1 MAQRCRQFSGHEID
15 IFPEEL
21 LIVPYLVLRIVFFE
35 IRWILSCIFLEKF
48 AEVGNVFKAQIV
60 SDFLN

>member
-21 LIVPYLVLRIVFFE
+21 LIVPYLDLR
-35 IRWILSCIFLEKF
+35 
-48 AEVGNVFKAQIV
+48 NVFLK
-60 SDFLN
+60 SDGF